1 MPSDRRLSVVSL
13 ITMPPANSSFSN
25 SPALRVADLGKSYGR
40 RPILDSVEFHIGRG
54 ERVALMGPSGSG
66 KSTLLNL
73 IAGIDRVD
81 CGEIVIDDQAVHQMD
96 GDALCRLRREKVATV
111 FQFFH
116 LLPTLS
122 VAENIEFPLLLLDID
137 ESTRHERVAGLVA
150 EVQLENRVDA
160 FPDQLSGGE
169 MQRAAI
175 ARALAPRPILIL
187 ADEPTGNLDSVT
199 GDAILDL
206 LEKVSDRHG
215 IAMLLVTHSE
225 EATRICGRTLDLH
238 DGRMADRITTPA
250 Q

>member
-1 MPSDRRLSVVSL
+1 MTQSTPKSTD
-13 ITMPPANSSFSN
+13 
-25 SPALRVADLGKSYGR
+25 SPALRVTGLGKSYGR
-40 RPILDSVEFHIGRG
+40 RAILESVEFEIARG

-73 IAGIDRVD
+73 IAGIDRID
-81 CGEIVIDDQAVHQMD
+81 TGEVIIDKQEVHGMD
-96 GDALCRLRREKVATV
+96 SDGLCQLRREKVATV

-116 LLPTLS
+116 LLPTLT
-122 VAENIEFPLLLLDID
+122 VGENIEFPLLLLELD
-137 ESTRHERVAGLVA
+137 EQTRSQRVNELVA

-175 ARALAPRPILIL
+175 ARALAPRPTLIL

-206 LEKVSDRHG
+206 LEKLSARHD

-225 EATRICGRTLDLH
+225 EATRICGRTLDLL
-238 DGRMADRITTPA
+238 DGRLVDRMASQA
-250 Q
+250 S

>member
-1 MPSDRRLSVVSL
+1 MTQS
-13 ITMPPANSSFSN
+13 TTNTSN
-25 SPALRVADLGKSYGR
+25 SPALRVVGLGKSYGR
-40 RPILDSVEFHIGRG
+40 RAILDSVEFEIGRG

-81 CGEIVIDDQAVHQMD
+81 SGEVVIDDQAVSKMD

-122 VAENIEFPLLLLDID
+122 VAENIEFPLLLLGLD
-137 ESTRHERVAGLVA
+137 EATRRERVADLVT

-175 ARALAPRPILIL
+175 ARALAPRPSLIL

-206 LEKVSDRHG
+206 LEKLSERHG

-238 DGRMADRITTPA
+238 DGRLADRMAA
-250 Q
+250 QA